1 MVEFHILYGTSDG
14 MSIVTI
20 MYTIYSGKAHTQA
33 AVFLTLGG
41 LSAIIVVVY
50 FTREHKMWFFERLDT
65 TMLVSVTNCV
75 SHGGAFFFRKPREA
89 RPIDCSLLDLHEL
102 AEETGISVDEVICGL
117 EDFGSADTLMGFGVP
132 LAESVHVRDFL
143 HIDADMTPRPRILR
157 ESLLEEEPVPAVSV
171 EAIRIFPEEEKAV
184 FREPESERLTAAE
197 EIAAE
202 PVVEP
207 EPEQILPREAEVV
220 LETAQEITE
229 PLVEQEPEI
238 APTVDVEIVVEAEPV
253 PEPVEEK
260 SEEIKPIFEVAAT
273 REEKKAEAP
282 KADLPAAR
290 PAPKKPLNI
299 PHLDLEAIRR
309 ISTVRVEAA
318 EPEDDGEDEPLIDL
332 HVPDDY
338 AVQTTTE
345 NIVWPWE
352 IREDLTLK
360 EALESLD
367 DKLLTSLTE
376 EVVSCTISG
385 QMGEGGI
392 KSLCE
397 TYNRAKEQIYSAIQ
411 QESRRRI
418 TRMNA
423 KPRAASGT
431 AGSDAT
437 LELAVRM
444 AKQFL
449 ETEMAKE
456 KATRFQSTIPND
468 DGNYYIFQKHR
479 IEDEDSVEFPNERV
493 YYRETGNGWA
503 ISVGY

>member
-1 MVEFHILYGTSDG
+1 MF
-14 MSIVTI
+14 
-20 MYTIYSGKAHTQA
+20 
-33 AVFLTLGG
+33 
-41 LSAIIVVVY
+41 
-50 FTREHKMWFFERLDT
+50 
-65 TMLVSVTNCV
+65 VSVTNCV

-89 RPIDCSLLDLHEL
+89 RPIDFSLLDLHEI

-117 EDFGSADTLMGFGVP
+117 DDFGSADTLMGFGVP
-132 LAESVHVRDFL
+132 LAEPVNVREIL
-143 HIDADMTPRPRILR
+143 HIDPDLTPRMVQKTLF
-157 ESLLEEEPVPAVSV
+157 EEETIPDFAVG
-171 EAIRIFPEEEKAV
+171 ATRIFPEEQGPVFQSPENEAV
-184 FREPESERLTAAE
+184 LAAE
-197 EIAAE
+197 EIVSEVVAE
-202 PVVEP
+202 PIIEAAQDISEPIVEP
-207 EPEQILPREAEVV
+207 MI
-220 LETAQEITE
+220 
-229 PLVEQEPEI
+229 EPEI
-238 APTVDVEIVVEAEPV
+238 VPTVEVEIVAETEQVIEPVKEIQEEAKPILEAEAI
-253 PEPVEEK
+253 PEAKEEK
-260 SEEIKPIFEVAAT
+260 
-273 REEKKAEAP
+273 EEKTSKAE
-282 KADLPAAR
+282 LPAMR
-290 PAPKKPLNI
+290 PIEKKGINI

-332 HVPDDY
+332 TVPEDY

-397 TYNRAKEQIYSAIQ
+397 TYRKEKEQIYSAIQ
-411 QESRRRI
+411 HESRRRI

-423 KPRAASGT
+423 KPRAAN
-431 AGSDAT
+431 AIGSDAT
-437 LELAVRM
+437 MELAMRM

-479 IEDEDSVEFPNERV
+479 IEDEESVDFPNERV
-493 YYRETGNGWA
+493 FYRELGDGWA
-503 ISVGY
+503 LSVGY

>member
-1 MVEFHILYGTSDG
+1 MF
-14 MSIVTI
+14 
-20 MYTIYSGKAHTQA
+20 
-33 AVFLTLGG
+33 
-41 LSAIIVVVY
+41 
-50 FTREHKMWFFERLDT
+50 
-65 TMLVSVTNCV
+65 VSVTNCV

-89 RPIDCSLLDLHEL
+89 RPIDFSLLDLHEI

-117 EDFGSADTLMGFGVP
+117 DDFCEADALMGVGIP
-132 LAESVHVRDFL
+132 LAEPVNVRDIL
-143 HIDADMTPRPRILR
+143 HIDADLTPRVVR
-157 ESLLEEEPVPAVSV
+157 ESLFVEEQVPDFPVGTT
-171 EAIRIFPEEEKAV
+171 RIFPEEQAPIFSV
-184 FREPESERLTAAE
+184 SESEPV
-197 EIAAE
+197 IAAE
-202 PVVEP
+202 IVSEPVIEANPEP
-207 EPEQILPREAEVV
+207 EPPVEIV
-220 LETAQEITE
+220 ETVGSVE
-229 PLVEQEPEI
+229 PI
-238 APTVDVEIVVEAEPV
+238 AIVVEATPVSEPA
-253 PEPVEEK
+253 EK
-260 SEEIKPIFEVAAT
+260 KAEEIKPIIAIAET
-273 REEKKAEAP
+273 KEPQKAEAP
-282 KADLPAAR
+282 KAELPATRPMAR
-290 PAPKKPLNI
+290 TPVNF

-332 HVPDDY
+332 NVPEDY

-397 TYNRAKEQIYSAIQ
+397 TYLKEKEQIYSAIQ
-411 QESRRRI
+411 HESRRRI

-423 KPRAASGT
+423 KPRAANVT
-431 AGSDAT
+431 GSDAT
-437 LELAVRM
+437 MELAMRM

-479 IEDEDSVEFPNERV
+479 IEDEENVDFPNERV
-493 YYRETGNGWA
+493 FYRELGDGWA
-503 ISVGY
+503 LSVGY

>member
-1 MVEFHILYGTSDG
+1 MF
-14 MSIVTI
+14 
-20 MYTIYSGKAHTQA
+20 
-33 AVFLTLGG
+33 
-41 LSAIIVVVY
+41 
-50 FTREHKMWFFERLDT
+50 
-65 TMLVSVTNCV
+65 VSVTNCV

-89 RPIDCSLLDLHEL
+89 RPIECSLLDLHEI

-117 EDFGSADTLMGFGVP
+117 DDFGSADTLMGFGVP
-132 LAESVHVRDFL
+132 LAETIHVREIL
-143 HIDADMTPRPRILR
+143 HIDPDLTPRIVPKPLFAEEQTPDLPVGATQIFP
-157 ESLLEEEPVPAVSV
+157 EKEEPVFQVQENEFIV
-171 EAIRIFPEEEKAV
+171 
-184 FREPESERLTAAE
+184 AAE
-197 EIAAE
+197 EIIAE
-202 PVVEP
+202 PM
-207 EPEQILPREAEVV
+207 I
-220 LETAQEITE
+220 
-229 PLVEQEPEI
+229 EPEI
-238 APTVDVEIVVEAEPV
+238 VPAVEVEIIAETKPV
-253 PEPVEEK
+253 PEPVKEIQEDAKPIIEEK
-260 SEEIKPIFEVAAT
+260 AIPEATKEKRAKAPKTELPAPRPAA
-273 REEKKAEAP
+273 KKAV
-282 KADLPAAR
+282 
-290 PAPKKPLNI
+290 NI

-309 ISTVRVEAA
+309 ISTIRVEAA
-318 EPEDDGEDEPLIDL
+318 EPEDEGEDEPLIDMT
-332 HVPDDY
+332 VPEGY

-397 TYNRAKEQIYSAIQ
+397 TYLKEKEQIYSAIQ
-411 QESRRRI
+411 HESRRRI

-423 KPRAASGT
+423 KPRAASA

-437 LELAVRM
+437 LDLAMRM

-456 KATRFQSTIPND
+456 KATRFQSPIAND

>member
-1 MVEFHILYGTSDG
+1 
-14 MSIVTI
+14 
-20 MYTIYSGKAHTQA
+20 
-33 AVFLTLGG
+33 
-41 LSAIIVVVY
+41 
-50 FTREHKMWFFERLDT
+50 
-65 TMLVSVTNCV
+65 MLVSVTNCV
-75 SHGGAFFFRKPREA
+75 SHGGAFFFRKPRES
-89 RPIDCSLLDLHEL
+89 RPIECSLLDLHEI

-117 EDFGSADTLMGFGVP
+117 DDFGSADTLMGFEFP
-132 LAESVHVRDFL
+132 LAEPVNVKEIL
-143 HIDADMTPRPRILR
+143 HIGPDLTPRMVQS
-157 ESLLEEEPVPAVSV
+157 SLFAEEQIPDFPVGAT
-171 EAIRIFPEEEKAV
+171 RIFPEEPEPVFPTPENEAV
-184 FREPESERLTAAE
+184 LAAE
-197 EIAAE
+197 EIVSEIIVE
-202 PVVEP
+202 PIPEAGQDISGPIIESIVEP
-207 EPEQILPREAEVV
+207 EIVPTVEAE
-220 LETAQEITE
+220 
-229 PLVEQEPEI
+229 
-238 APTVDVEIVVEAEPV
+238 IVAEAEPV

-260 SEEIKPIFEVAAT
+260 AIEIAPTVEEPEIPEAKEANVEFSAPRPIA
-273 REEKKAEAP
+273 KKA
-282 KADLPAAR
+282 
-290 PAPKKPLNI
+290 LNI

-318 EPEDDGEDEPLIDL
+318 EPEDDGEDEPLIDMT
-332 HVPDDY
+332 VPEDY

-397 TYNRAKEQIYSAIQ
+397 TYRREKEQIYSAIQ
-411 QESRRRI
+411 RESRRRI

-423 KPRAASGT
+423 KPRTANA

-437 LELAVRM
+437 MDLAMRM

-479 IEDEDSVEFPNERV
+479 IEDEENVDFPNERV
-493 YYRETGNGWA
+493 FYRELGDGWA
-503 ISVGY
+503 LSVGY

>member
-1 MVEFHILYGTSDG
+1 MF
-14 MSIVTI
+14 
-20 MYTIYSGKAHTQA
+20 
-33 AVFLTLGG
+33 
-41 LSAIIVVVY
+41 
-50 FTREHKMWFFERLDT
+50 
-65 TMLVSVTNCV
+65 VSVTNCV
-75 SHGGAFFFRKPREA
+75 SHGGAFFFRKPRES
-89 RPIDCSLLDLHEL
+89 RPIDCSLLDLHEI

-117 EDFGSADTLMGFGVP
+117 DDFGSADTLMGFGVP
-132 LAESVHVRDFL
+132 LAEPVHVRDFL
-143 HIDADMTPRPRILR
+143 HIDADMTPRPWISRKP
-157 ESLLEEEPVPAVSV
+157 LLAEDPIPDIAV
-171 EAIRIFPEEEKAV
+171 EAIQIFPEEKATV
-184 FREPESERLTAAE
+184 FRETENEGMTAAE
-197 EIAAE
+197 IVSE
-202 PVVEP
+202 PVIVP
-207 EPEQILPREAEVV
+207 EHAPILPREAEAVPEAAQDIPEP
-220 LETAQEITE
+220 LAEPEPETAT
-229 PLVEQEPEI
+229 
-238 APTVDVEIVVEAEPV
+238 TVDVEIVVEAEPV
-253 PEPVEEK
+253 PAPVEE
-260 SEEIKPIFEVAAT
+260 EAEDAKPIPGIAETKEAKETETLQAGLPPARPIV
-273 REEKKAEAP
+273 KKAV
-282 KADLPAAR
+282 
-290 PAPKKPLNI
+290 NI

-318 EPEDDGEDEPLIDL
+318 EPEDEGEDEPLIDL
-332 HVPDDY
+332 HVPEDY

-345 NIVWPWE
+345 DVVWPWE

-397 TYNRAKEQIYSAIQ
+397 TYHRAKEQIYSAIQ
-411 QESRRRI
+411 HESRRRI
-418 TRMNA
+418 TRMSA
-423 KPRAASGT
+423 KPRASVGA
-431 AGSDAT
+431 ASDAT
-437 LELAVRM
+437 LDLAMRM

>member
-1 MVEFHILYGTSDG
+1 
-14 MSIVTI
+14 
-20 MYTIYSGKAHTQA
+20 
-33 AVFLTLGG
+33 
-41 LSAIIVVVY
+41 
-50 FTREHKMWFFERLDT
+50 
-65 TMLVSVTNCV
+65 MLVSVTNCV

-89 RPIDCSLLDLHEL
+89 RPIECSLLDLHEL

-117 EDFGSADTLMGFGVP
+117 DDFGSADTLMGFGPP
-132 LAESVHVRDFL
+132 LAEPVNVREIL
-143 HIDADMTPRPRILR
+143 HIGPDLTPRMVQKPLFA
-157 ESLLEEEPVPAVSV
+157 EEQSSEFSFEV
-171 EAIRIFPEEEKAV
+171 EAARIFPEEQEVV
-184 FREPESERLTAAE
+184 FRAPESGA
-197 EIAAE
+197 IAAE
-202 PVVEP
+202 PLAAPETGQIYEP
-207 EPEQILPREAEVV
+207 AGEVILEAAQEILEAAAREAEVETV
-220 LETAQEITE
+220 PEAALEIPE
-229 PLVEQEPEI
+229 PIAAPEI
-238 APTVDVEIVVEAEPV
+238 APIIEAEIVAEAAPI
-253 PEPVEEK
+253 PEPVRKEAE
-260 SEEIKPIFEVAAT
+260 AT
-273 REEKKAEAP
+273 PPTTETTEAKKAQPP
-282 KADLPAAR
+282 KAELPAAR
-290 PAPKKPLNI
+290 PAVRKAVNF

-332 HVPDDY
+332 HVPEDY

-397 TYNRAKEQIYSAIQ
+397 TYLKEKEQIYSAIQ
-411 QESRRRI
+411 HESRRRI

-423 KPRAASGT
+423 KPRAAG
-431 AGSDAT
+431 AIGSDAT
-437 LELAVRM
+437 MELAMRM

-449 ETEMAKE
+449 ENEMAKE
-456 KATRFQSTIPND
+456 KATRFQSPIAND

-479 IEDEDSVEFPNERV
+479 IEDEENVDFPNERV
-493 YYRETGNGWA
+493 FYRELGDGWA
-503 ISVGY
+503 LSVGY

>member
-1 MVEFHILYGTSDG
+1 MFI
-14 MSIVTI
+14 
-20 MYTIYSGKAHTQA
+20 
-33 AVFLTLGG
+33 
-41 LSAIIVVVY
+41 
-50 FTREHKMWFFERLDT
+50 
-65 TMLVSVTNCV
+65 SVTNCV

-89 RPIDCSLLDLHEL
+89 RPIDFSLLDLHEI

-117 EDFGSADTLMGFGVP
+117 DDFGSADTLMGLGVP
-132 LAESVHVRDFL
+132 LAESLNVREIL
-143 HIDADMTPRPRILR
+143 HIDADLTPRTVR
-157 ESLLEEEPVPAVSV
+157 ESLFAEEQAPDFSV
-171 EAIRIFPEEEKAV
+171 GMTRIFPEEQEPVFSVSEHEAV
-184 FREPESERLTAAE
+184 IEAVEVV
-197 EIAAE
+197 AE
-202 PVVEP
+202 PIVEAAPEP
-207 EPEQILPREAEVV
+207 EPMAGV
-220 LETAQEITE
+220 LEPAET
-229 PLVEQEPEI
+229 VE
-238 APTVDVEIVVEAEPV
+238 TVEIVVEATPVSEPA
-253 PEPVEEK
+253 EEK
-260 SEEIKPIFEVAAT
+260 TEEIKPIIAIAET
-273 REEKKAEAP
+273 KEPQKAGAP
-282 KADLPAAR
+282 KAELPAAR
-290 PAPKKPLNI
+290 PKARKPVNF

-309 ISTVRVEAA
+309 FSSVRVEAA

-332 HVPDDY
+332 NVPEDY

-397 TYNRAKEQIYSAIQ
+397 TYLKEKEQIYSAIQ
-411 QESRRRI
+411 HESRRRI

-423 KPRAASGT
+423 KPRT
-431 AGSDAT
+431 AGAIGSDAT
-437 LELAVRM
+437 MELAMRM

-449 ETEMAKE
+449 ENEMAKE

-479 IEDEDSVEFPNERV
+479 IEDEESVDFPNERV
-493 YYRETGNGWA
+493 FYRELGDGWA
-503 ISVGY
+503 LSVGY